1 VIAAQASGGER
12 SNRCEPERR
21 SEMIPTDVDEL
32 GPIAFAAIELREGP
46 QYARLFE
53 SGTIRSDQSGRGRS

>member
-1 VIAAQASGGER
+1 
-12 SNRCEPERR
+12 
-21 SEMIPTDVDEL
+21 MIPTDVDEL

-46 QYARLFE
+46 RYAGLVE